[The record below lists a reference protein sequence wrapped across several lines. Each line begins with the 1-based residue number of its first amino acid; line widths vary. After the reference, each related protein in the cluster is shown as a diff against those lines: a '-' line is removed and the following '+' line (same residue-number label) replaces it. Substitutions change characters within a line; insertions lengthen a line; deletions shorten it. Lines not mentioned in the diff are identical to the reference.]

1 MPQDLPAA
9 VCHLLCC
16 SAAFPTMQFRNLK
29 AQRKAMGKG
38 VTWIQSVFAVATAF
52 GTAVNRCFSTPDG
65 CSVEY
70 ELPPSKPLWFS
81 LM

>member
-1 MPQDLPAA
+1 
-9 VCHLLCC
+9 
-16 SAAFPTMQFRNLK
+16 
-29 AQRKAMGKG
+29 MGKG
-38 VTWIQSVFAVATAF
+38 VTWIQSVFAVAAAF

-65 CSVEY
+65 RSVEY